1 MVLIPLLD
9 FRRASCYDENRDMRR
24 VQDYSQASKEE

>member
-1 MVLIPLLD
+1 MVLNPLLD
-9 FRRASCYDENRDMRR
+9 FIKASCYDENRGMRR